1 MQPLP
6 AQAARPCRLKSWSWR
21 WQRLSNPVDADAAPA
36 QERRAGKIDKSMVG
50 MSLRPVIIA
59 EFERVAR
66 EQERTLAPLS
76 DDLVLLASGLDSLCL
91 AIIIARLENTL
102 GFDPFV
108 TPDGVNLPVTVGNF
122 IKSYEE
128 GVNRIA
134 AAPPVPPVRP

>member
-1 MQPLP
+1 MRRVSP
-6 AQAARPCRLKSWSWR
+6 APG
-21 WQRLSNPVDADAAPA
+21 
-36 QERRAGKIDKSMVG
+36 QEPRAGKIDESMVG

-66 EQERTLAPLS
+66 EHERTLAPLS

-128 GVNRIA
+128 VVSRVPT
-134 AAPPVPPVRP
+134 APPVPPDRR

>member
-1 MQPLP
+1 MPM
-6 AQAARPCRLKSWSWR
+6 AG
-21 WQRLSNPVDADAAPA
+21 AAPA
-36 QERRAGKIDKSMVG
+36 QERRTGKIDKSMVG

-66 EQERTLAPLS
+66 EQERTLAPLC

-108 TPDGVNLPVTVGNF
+108 TPDGVNLLVTVGNF

-128 GVNRIA
+128 VLNRAPAI
-134 AAPPVPPVRP
+134 PPVPSDRP